1 MHSNNHVTHYLDDTF
16 LQVVLL
22 IPLVLVLF
30 LYLLAISL
38 LKYRK
43 KSWPSNRTFFF
54 VLAIC
59 CAVAA
64 VSGPLAVRA
73 HQDFTAHM
81 LGHLLLGMLAP
92 LLMVLAAPLTLILRT
107 LNVITARRLV
117 SFLKKRYFLFL
128 GDPVV
133 ASLLN
138 VGGLWVLYT
147 SDLYLTMHKHTLV
160 YVAVHLHVF
169 LGGYIFTSAHVYI
182 DPIPHRRSFV
192 YRGIVMVAAFAGH
205 GILSKYI
212 YAHPPAGVP
221 AGQAELGG
229 MLMYYGG
236 DAIDLIIVVIFC
248 YQWYKESRPRVKAA
262 SESRTL

>member
-22 IPLVLVLF
+22 LPLVLVLF
-30 LYLLAISL
+30 LYLLAVSL
-38 LKYRK
+38 LKFRK
-43 KSWPSNRTFFF
+43 KTWPLNRTFFF

-81 LGHLLLGMLAP
+81 LSHLLLGMLAP
-92 LLMVLAAPLTLILRT
+92 LLMVLAAPMTIILRT
-107 LNVITARRLV
+107 LNVNAARRLV
-117 SFLKKRYFLFL
+117 TFLKKRYFLFL
-128 GDPVV
+128 SDPVV
-133 ASLLN
+133 ASLIN

-147 SDLYLTMHKHTLV
+147 SDLYMAMHKHTLV

-169 LGGYIFTSAHVYI
+169 LGGYVFTSALVNI
-182 DPIPHRRSFV
+182 DPIPHRRSFI
-192 YRGIVMVAAFAGH
+192 YRGIVMVAALAGH

-221 AGQAELGG
+221 ADQAESGSL
-229 MLMYYGG
+229 LMYYGG
-236 DAIDLIIVVIFC
+236 DVIDLILVVIFC
-248 YQWYKESRPRVKAA
+248 YQWYKENSPIGKPLRAKTEA
-262 SESRTL
+262 